1 MIACQTQ
8 HVSSEIVPLPSQP
21 HRRRGRADH
30 ARLGLPL
37 TASAFALIAGMSAAS
52 AQTIGPDTASATQA
66 QGAAPVSTSA
76 TAQAT
81 VPAEADLNE
90 IVVTGSRIAHTSF
103 DAPSPITSF
112 NAADIQASGRTNLT
126 DYLQRVPALIGS
138 SDSFEN
144 SGTANAD
151 VAGLNLLDLR
161 HLGTQRTL
169 VLING
174 RRSVASDPGT
184 AAVDINTIPTDLV
197 ERVDVLT
204 GGASAVYGADGVSG
218 VVNFI
223 LKKDFDGVSA
233 HFQSGISQYGD
244 GANRLGSFAIGKNF
258 AEGRGNI
265 TLSYEYNADNRVS
278 SLDRRRNQ
286 YGRQYLFLQNPAD
299 VPNASG
305 ADNPNLPD
313 NVPLTSVTYADTS
326 YLGAVS
332 LPDDPYTPI
341 FTGSGVPYDRGDI
354 LANSGG
360 YAIGGSNTPVADY
373 GNGDLRP
380 SIKRNNVNLL
390 AHYDFSDAFKLSFEG
405 KYVRTHTYTVGQPNF
420 DYYTALTLD
429 NPYIPANIVAAA
441 NAAADAIGVPADD
454 AADRAIYVTR
464 DNLDFPYNA
473 SDVTRQTYRGVI
485 DATGR
490 ISDHASYDLYYEYG
504 QTRSRIVT
512 LNQRYADRW
521 YASTDVVTNPL
532 TGQPTC
538 RSNIDPAAAP
548 YAVTF
553 TPGAGSG
560 CMPINVLAQGQNP
573 AALDWLFTNDV
584 THSKITQQVING
596 SITGDFGQFFELP
609 GGPVKFSI
617 GGEYRKETSNE
628 VPGEDVQNGLLYQY
642 SQIAPVYG
650 KFHVGEFFS
659 ELDAP
664 ILKNKP
670 WAETLS
676 VGAAFRWSD
685 YSTTGKSTTWQFNG
699 VYAPVKDISFRGS
712 YSKAVRAPN
721 IGELFSPT
729 SQGYFQLSDPCD
741 ISQLNNGTANRRA
754 NCAAILSGLSVD
766 PATFSPLSDP
776 QSSVTQLGTSSGNTS
791 LKQETAHTWTA
802 GVVLRPRLVPGLTA
816 SFDWYHIKIK
826 DAINTPTAQQVAE
839 LCVDSPSVDNQY
851 CAQLNRD
858 PTTGY
863 LVGDDVIN
871 VYPENVAG
879 FKISG
884 LDINID
890 YNLRTDNLGTFNFR
904 FVGGYLHQ
912 LSYTYAVGAPA
923 ENELNYSNGGAPYPK
938 YNANFTTTWTKGP
951 LSLTYNL
958 GWFGHTRRFERKTT
972 DAKPDYVASDY
983 LFIKAYWQHDIE
995 ASMDINKR
1003 MSFYLGVNN
1012 LTNEQ
1017 PDFASVDYPVS
1028 GVGRYFFAGVRVNTG
1043 HIF

>member
-1 MIACQTQ
+1 MKLQL
-8 HVSSEIVPLPSQP
+8 V
-21 HRRRGRADH
+21 
-30 ARLGLPL
+30 L
-37 TASAFALIAGMSAAS
+37 TTSALALVVAGTSAVA
-52 AQTIGPDTASATQA
+52 AQTVASPGTSSAMQA
-66 QGAAPVSTSA
+66 QGAAVSSGSA
-76 TAQAT
+76 NAQST
-81 VPAEADLNE
+81 IPAEANAGE
-90 IVVTGSRIAHTSF
+90 IVVTGSRIARTQF
-103 DAPSPITSF
+103 DAPNPITSF
-112 NAADIQASGRTNLT
+112 NASDIQDSGRTNLT
-126 DYLQRVPALIGS
+126 DFLQRVPALIGS
-138 SDSFEN
+138 SNSYDN

-174 RRSVASDPGT
+174 RRTVASDPGT
-184 AAVDINTIPTDLV
+184 AAVDTNTIPTDLV

-223 LKKDFDGVSA
+223 MKRDFEGVTA
-233 HFQSGISQYGD
+233 HLQSGISQYGD
-244 GANRLGSFAIGKNF
+244 GANRLGSITIGHNF
-258 AEGRGNI
+258 GDGRGNI
-265 TLSYEYNADNRVS
+265 TLSYEYNADNRIS
-278 SLDRRRNQ
+278 SLDRKRNQ
-286 YGRQYLFLQNPAD
+286 YNRQYLFLQNPND
-299 VPNASG
+299 VPDASG
-305 ADNPNLPD
+305 NDNPNLPD
-313 NVPLTSVTYADTS
+313 LVPVTRVTYADTS

-341 FTGSGVPYDRGDI
+341 FTGSGAAYDRGDI

-360 YAIGGSNTPVADY
+360 YAVGGSNTPVADY

-390 AHYDFSDAFKLSFEG
+390 SHYDFSDAFKLSFEG

-420 DYYTALTLD
+420 DYYTALQLD

-441 NAAADAIGVPADD
+441 NAAADSVGIPADD
-454 AADRAIYVTR
+454 AADRSIYVTR

-521 YASTDVVTNPL
+521 TASTDVVTDPV

-538 RSNIDPAAAP
+538 RSNVDPATAP

-560 CMPINVLAQGQNP
+560 CLPINVLAQGQNP
-573 AALDWLFTNDV
+573 AALAWLFTNDV

-596 SITGDFGQFFELP
+596 SITGDFGQYFELP

-617 GGEYRKETSNE
+617 GGEYRRETSSE
-628 VPGEDVQNGLLYQY
+628 VPGEAVQDGLLYQY
-642 SQIAPVYG
+642 SQIAPTYG

-699 VYAPVKDISFRGS
+699 VYAPITDISFRGS

-721 IGELFSPT
+721 IGELYSPT
-729 SQGYFQLSDPCD
+729 SQGYFQLTDPCD
-741 ISQLNNGTANRRA
+741 VSQLRNGTSSRTA
-754 NCAAILSGLSVD
+754 NCAAILSGLGVD
-766 PATFSPLSDP
+766 PTSFSPLSDP
-776 QSSVTQLGTSSGNTS
+776 QSSVTQLGTQSGNPN
-791 LKQETAHTWTA
+791 LRQETAHTWTA
-802 GVVLRPRLVPGLTA
+802 GVVLRPRFIPGLTA
-816 SFDWYHIKIK
+816 SFDWYHIKIR

-839 LCVDSPSVDNQY
+839 LCVDSPSIDNQY
-851 CAQLNRD
+851 CGQLHRD

-863 LVGDDVIN
+863 LVGNDVID

-884 LDINID
+884 LDIDID
-890 YNLRTDNLGTFNFR
+890 YNLRTARLGTFNFR
-904 FVGGYLHQ
+904 LVGGYLHQ

-923 ENELNYSNGGAPYPK
+923 ENELNYSDGGDPYPK
-938 YNANFTTTWTKGP
+938 YNANFTTTWTKGSF
-951 LSLTYNL
+951 SLTYNL
-958 GWFGHTRRFERKTT
+958 GWFGRTRRFERKTT
-972 DAKPDYVASDY
+972 DAKPDYVASEY

-995 ASMDINKR
+995 IAYDVNKR
-1003 MSFYLGVNN
+1003 MSLYAGVQN

-1017 PDFASVDYPVS
+1017 PDFASVNYPVS
-1028 GVGRYFFAGVRVNTG
+1028 GVGRYLFAGVKVSTG
-1043 HIF
+1043 KIF

>member
-1 MIACQTQ
+1 MK
-8 HVSSEIVPLPSQP
+8 L
-21 HRRRGRADH
+21 
-30 ARLGLPL
+30 RLSLAASGL
-37 TASAFALIAGMSAAS
+37 ALIGGMSAAT
-52 AQTIGPDTASATQA
+52 AQNATPA
-66 QGAAPVSTSA
+66 TTSTPS
-76 TAQAT
+76 TAQAV
-81 VPAEADLNE
+81 VPAEANISE
-90 IVVTGSRIAHTSF
+90 IVVTGSRIGHTTF
-103 DAPSPITSF
+103 DAPNPITSF

-126 DYLQRVPALIGS
+126 DYLERVPALIGS
-138 SDSFEN
+138 SGSYDN

-223 LKKDFDGVSA
+223 LKKDFEGITA

-244 GANRLGSFAIGKNF
+244 GANRLGSIAIGKNF
-258 AEGRGNI
+258 GDGRGNI
-265 TLSYEYNADNRVS
+265 TLSYEYNGDDRIS
-278 SLDRRRNQ
+278 SLDRKRNRLANRT
-286 YGRQYLFLQNPAD
+286 YFVQNQNDLPTAD
-299 VPNASG
+299 G
-305 ADNPNLPD
+305 DNPNLPD
-313 NVPLTSVTYADTS
+313 NVPMKNITYADTS

-332 LPDDPYTPI
+332 LMDDPYTPI
-341 FTGSGVPYDRGDI
+341 FTGSGTLYNRGI
-354 LANSGG
+354 PLANSGG
-360 YAIGGSNTPVADY
+360 LAIGGDNTPVANY

-390 AHYDFSDAFKLSFEG
+390 THYDFSDAFKLSFEG
-405 KYVRTHTYTVGQPNF
+405 KYVRSHTYTIGQPNF
-420 DYYTALTLD
+420 DYYTGLTLD
-429 NPYIPANIVAAA
+429 NPYIPANVLAAA
-441 NAAADAIGVPADD
+441 NAAADAIGVPNDPTQ
-454 AADRAIYVTR
+454 RGIYVTR

-490 ISDHASYDLYYEYG
+490 ISDHAHYDLYYEYG

-521 YASTDVVTNPL
+521 LASTDVVTNPA

-538 RSNIDPAAAP
+538 RSNLDPSVEDSYIAALGLRRG
-548 YAVTF
+548 TF

-560 CMPINVLAQGQNP
+560 CLPINVLAQGQNP
-573 AALDWLFTNDV
+573 AALAWLFTNDV

-617 GGEYRKETSNE
+617 GGEYRKETSSE
-628 VPGEDVQNGLLYQY
+628 VPGEAVQEGLLYQY

-699 VYAPVKDISFRGS
+699 VYAPVRDISFRGS

-721 IGELFSPT
+721 VGELFSPQ
-729 SQGYFQLSDPCD
+729 SQGYFSFTDPCD
-741 ISQLNNGTANRRA
+741 VTQLKNGTKYRAA
-754 NCAAILSGLSVD
+754 NCAAILQNLGIDD
-766 PATFSPLSDP
+766 PTNFNPLSDS
-776 QSSVTQLGTSSGNTS
+776 QSSATQLGTVRGNPN
-791 LKQETAHTWTA
+791 LNQEIAHTWTA
-802 GVVLRPRLVPGLTA
+802 GVVLRPSFIKGLTA
-816 SFDWYHIKIK
+816 SFDWYDIKITN
-826 DAINTPTAQQVAE
+826 AITTPSGQQLAE
-839 LCVDSPSVDNQY
+839 ICVDSPSIENQF
-851 CAQLNRD
+851 CNQVHRD

-863 LVGDDVIN
+863 LVGSDV
-871 VYPENVAG
+871 VDTYAQNVAA
-879 FKISG
+879 FRIAG
-884 LDINID
+884 LDININ
-890 YNLRTDNLGTFNFR
+890 YNVRTESFGMFDFR
-904 FVGGYLHQ
+904 FVGGYLHK
-912 LSYTYAVGAPA
+912 LSYVYAQGAPA
-923 ENELNYSNGGAPYPK
+923 ENELNYSNDGDPYPK

-951 LSLTYNL
+951 FSLTYNL
-958 GWFGHTRRFERKTT
+958 GWFGRTRRYERKTT

-983 LFIKAYWQHDIE
+983 LFIKAYWQHDLE
-995 ASMDINKR
+995 ASVDVNKR

-1028 GVGRYFFAGVRVNTG
+1028 GVGRYFFAGVKVNTG
-1043 HIF
+1043 NIF